1 MVKRAQPGPR
11 ADRYKTPSTAGVMAQ
26 SFTGRTFRRYAQ
38 LLLRSPLI
46 KPKVNT
52 FLAAVNRSAYTR
64 CPQPTF
70 PAGLSVGV
78 RQDSEFGL
86 PTLPFSRALS
96 QNALTECLSL

>member
-11 ADRYKTPSTAGVMAQ
+11 ADPYKTPSSAGVMAQ

-46 KPKVNT
+46 KPRVNT
-52 FLAAVNRSAYTR
+52 FLAAVNRPAYTR

-70 PAGLSVGV
+70 PDGLSVGV

-86 PTLPFSRALS
+86 PTLPFSRALLQS
-96 QNALTECLSL
+96 VSL